1 MYFKIIKHLDMK
13 TNKNSKAPMV
23 DKFVLVL
30 AIAMAIFLIPNA
42 YYGKNFTPDDKGFW
56 VVIGFVVVG
65 LGLFGWKLYD
75 YLAKKREA

>member
-1 MYFKIIKHLDMK
+1 MK
-13 TNKNSKAPMV
+13 KNSI
-23 DKFVLVL
+23 FVL

-42 YYGKNFTPDDKGFW
+42 YYGKNFTPGDWEFW

-65 LGLFGWKLYD
+65 LGLFGLKLYD